1 MGKVYEEKKKG
12 SNVDLDPALMREIDI
27 IKNLNYLKHLD
38 PIDRHLWW
46 LALMVKI
53 SLAMIIF
60 SFLMS
65 LLSITK
71 CSEDLGG
78 SSLPVEEASMISF
91 LLMFLILFVSILSLS

>member
-12 SNVDLDPALMREIDI
+12 SNVDLDPRLMREIDI

-53 SLAMIIF
+53 SLVLTVLGLFGILVTF
-60 SFLMS
+60 S
-65 LLSITK
+65 
-71 CSEDLGG
+71 
-78 SSLPVEEASMISF
+78 
-91 LLMFLILFVSILSLS
+91 